1 MTDTGNESVADM
13 LENFSKTASSA
24 LSGSLVVGRTIQQV
38 FDEEKISAVGSVL
51 EATKNL
57 LNTFSSINDLHLTA
71 AGSSLVEML
80 GSVNTFKL
88 GTAFTDLIQPAI
100 GQNLNWTGILP
111 LLCENVPKIDISVF
125 EPGISPAVKEA
136 LLAVDAARPLLDES
150 EKSPQDLETPPEIQP
165 KKSKWSRSEIMSLLM
180 TILTIITLLKSCVDS
195 SEQKVIKEQNQT
207 IITQNQ
213 TVIDQNEQSF
223 QQRQEI
229 IDRLETAALALAEE
243 LDEPDDV
250 EDGSEN
256 STDAEQDD
264 IQHDDAD
271 NEN

>member
-1 MTDTGNESVADM
+1 MTDTGNESIAAM

-38 FDEEKISAVGSVL
+38 FAEENISAIGSML
-51 EATKNL
+51 EATKNM
-57 LNTFSSINDLHLTA
+57 LNVLATPNEMRFAEI
-71 AGSSLVEML
+71 GSVLVETL
-80 GSVNTFKL
+80 GSVNSFKL
-88 GTAFTDLIQPAI
+88 GPTITEAISPALGKDL
-100 GQNLNWTGILP
+100 NLTGILSA
-111 LLCENVPKIDISVF
+111 LCENTPKFEIPLF

-150 EKSPQDLETPPEIQP
+150 EKTSQDLETPPEIQP

-180 TILTIITLLKSCVDS
+180 TVLTIITLLKSCVDS

-213 TVIDQNEQSF
+213 TMIDQNDQSF

-256 STDAEQDD
+256 SPDVKQNDVQHNDAN
-264 IQHDDAD
+264 